1 MFTANLSIFF
11 ALAVALAILSFIT
24 LFLATRHDK
33 VVSLA
38 GPIEEERAVLARI
51 EEKRRTLND
60 LEEDLQKR
68 REALAHMAKVQAE
81 VDALIN
87 KLAELQTEWNQTE
100 ARRAEVQAL
109 RMEIESIQTEK
120 LAVAA
125 ELASARADLA
135 EVRDRL
141 EKAETLVHRIDALTA
156 QSQQLE
162 ARVAELQAS
171 RQELEAAKERVAS
184 LRDMEDRLRTQIAEN
199 EGLLAA
205 RRSELIETEERIVS
219 ARSSLIGTRQEL
231 DQTGA
236 ELAAARQKAVDLEAD
251 RTAALVQLNAIER
264 EAQRLEGANA
274 DLEMRLTSARTD
286 LAGIE
291 AQLEAARRQQADLHD
306 ERERLAAELAIGQQK
321 VADLEREQ
329 ASAQEHLD
337 RLGARK
343 ATLEYEID
351 KARGIAAGGVGAV
364 ADDPL
369 RELKEPPQV
378 VAQLSAWPQ
387 SSIIA
392 ETEALKRVRQ
402 RFETFGLDYPD
413 RTLRAFHTAMKV
425 NDTTQMTVLAG
436 ISGTG
441 KSQLPRQYA
450 AGMGIGFLQVPVQP
464 RWDSPQDLM
473 GFYNYIEGRFR
484 PTDMA
489 RAMFALDAQNNP
501 DAVQNRLLMVLLDEM
516 NLARVE
522 YYFSDF
528 LSRLESRPARG
539 KEENEN
545 LRKDAEIE
553 LEIPK
558 AEKPTRIF
566 PGYNLLFAGTMNE
579 DESTQSLSDKVVD
592 RANVMRF
599 GAPKQIAKA
608 KGTDSRMPE
617 EALSREIWEK
627 WCKRGLQPADQI
639 RAEGRVNEMLALMR
653 DFGKPFGHRLG
664 RAILAYAGAYP
675 EAEGIGDRVNMAL
688 ADQIE
693 MRLLPKLRGVDVEEK
708 SQQFEELRRKAA
720 EFGDDA
726 LAEAIANSVEAAVG
740 GTGQFIW
747 KGVVR

>member
-1 MFTANLSIFF
+1 MFSANLIVFAALSV
-11 ALAVALAILSFIT
+11 ALAVLSFIT

-51 EEKRRTLND
+51 DEKRATLTD
-60 LEEDLQKR
+60 LEEELTKR
-68 REALAHMAKVQAE
+68 REALANLANVGADF
-81 VDALIN
+81 DALSG
-87 KLAELQTEWNQTE
+87 KLAELQTEWNQME
-100 ARRAEVQAL
+100 ARREEVAAL
-109 RMEIESIQTEK
+109 RRETEEAQTVK
-120 LAVAA
+120 LAVDA
-125 ELASARADLA
+125 ELSSARADLA
-135 EVRDRL
+135 DVRERL

-156 QSQQLE
+156 EAKTLE
-162 ARVAELQAS
+162 ARVEELREARRGLEEATSRVAALEKEARRIEEDTAAMSGKLASRTAEL
-171 RQELEAAKERVAS
+171 
-184 LRDMEDRLRTQIAEN
+184 T
-199 EGLLAA
+199 
-205 RRSELIETEERIVS
+205 ETEERLS
-219 ARSSLIGTRQEL
+219 AARGAQIEVRQDL
-231 DQTGA
+231 DRIGA
-236 ELAAARQKAVDLEAD
+236 ELAAGRRGVDDLRGAVISLE
-251 RTAALVQLNAIER
+251 
-264 EAQRLEGANA
+264 
-274 DLEMRLTSARTD
+274 
-286 LAGIE
+286 
-291 AQLEAARRQQADLHD
+291 
-306 ERERLAAELAIGQQK
+306 
-321 VADLEREQ
+321 
-329 ASAQEHLD
+329 
-337 RLGARK
+337 ARK
-343 ATLEYEID
+343 ATLDREIE
-351 KARGIAAGGVGAV
+351 KAQGRISGIELE
-364 ADDPL
+364 DDPL
-369 RELKEPPQV
+369 RELKQPPQV
-378 VAQLSAWPQ
+378 VTQLKAWKQSA
-387 SSIIA
+387 IIA

-402 RFETFGLDYPD
+402 RFEAFGLDYPD

-489 RAMFALDAQNNP
+489 RAMFALDAQNNLEAVP
-501 DAVQNRLLMVLLDEM
+501 DRLLIVLLDEM

-539 KEENEN
+539 KEGDKT

-558 AEKPTRIF
+558 AQTRIF

-608 KGTDSRMPE
+608 MGTESRMPE
-617 EALSREIWEK
+617 EALSRSVWEK
-627 WCKRGLQPADQI
+627 WCARGLQSADQT
-639 RAEGRVNEMLALMR
+639 RAEGRVNEMLGLMQ

-693 MRLLPKLRGVDVEEK
+693 MRLLPKLRGVDVEDR
-708 SQQFEELRRKAA
+708 SQQFDDLRRKAA
-720 EFGDDA
+720 DFGDDA
-726 LAEAIANSVEAAVG
+726 LADAIQASVDAATNG
-740 GTGQFIW
+740 GTGQFVW

>member
-1 MFTANLSIFF
+1 MFTANIIIFAALSV
-11 ALAVALAILSFIT
+11 ALAVLSFIT

-51 EEKRRTLND
+51 DEKRATLTD
-60 LEEDLQKR
+60 LEEELTKR
-68 REALAHMAKVQAE
+68 REALANLANVGADF
-81 VDALIN
+81 DALSG
-87 KLAELQTEWNQTE
+87 KLAELQTEWNQME
-100 ARRAEVQAL
+100 ARREEVAAL
-109 RMEIESIQTEK
+109 RRETEEAQTVK
-120 LAVAA
+120 LTVDA

-135 EVRDRL
+135 DVRERL

-156 QSQQLE
+156 ESRQLE
-162 ARVAELQAS
+162 ARVAELQTS
-171 RQELEAAKERVAS
+171 RQELEAAKERVAD
-184 LRDMEDRLRTQIAEN
+184 LRDIEDRLGTQIAET
-199 EGLLAA
+199 EGLLTS
-205 RRSELIETEERIVS
+205 RRSELTETEERIAS
-219 ARSSLIGTRQEL
+219 TRASLVGGRQEL
-231 DQTGA
+231 DQIGA
-236 ELAAARQKAVDLEAD
+236 ELAAARQKAIDLEAE
-251 RTAALVQLNAIER
+251 RTAAVVRLNTLER
-264 EAQRLEGANA
+264 EAQRLESENA
-274 DLEMRLTSARTD
+274 DIEMRLTVARTD

-291 AQLEAARRQQADLHD
+291 AQLGTVRQQQTDLRE
-306 ERERLAAELAIGQQK
+306 ERERLAAEVMIGQQK
-321 VADLEREQ
+321 VADVERER
-329 ASAQEHLD
+329 ALAQEHLEM
-337 RLGARK
+337 LGARK
-343 ATLEYEID
+343 ATLEHEIE
-351 KARGIAAGGVGAV
+351 KARGIAAGGTGAV
-364 ADDPL
+364 DDDPL
-369 RELKEPPQV
+369 RELKQPPQV
-378 VAQLSAWPQ
+378 VTQLKAWKQSA
-387 SSIIA
+387 IIA
-392 ETEALKRVRQ
+392 ETDALKRVRQ
-402 RFETFGLDYPD
+402 RFEAFGLDYPD

-501 DAVQNRLLMVLLDEM
+501 EAVPDRLLMVLLDEM

-539 KEENEN
+539 KEGDKT

-558 AEKPTRIF
+558 AQTRIF

-608 KGTDSRMPE
+608 KGSESQMPE
-617 EALSREIWEK
+617 EALSRAVWEK
-627 WCKRGLQPADQI
+627 WCARGLQPADQT
-639 RAEGRVNEMLALMR
+639 RAETRVNEMLGLMQ

-693 MRLLPKLRGVDVEEK
+693 MRLLPKLRGVDVEDR
-708 SQQFEELRRKAA
+708 SQQFDDLRRKAA
-720 EFGDDA
+720 DFGDDA
-726 LAEAIANSVEAAVG
+726 LADAIQASVDAATNG
-740 GTGQFIW
+740 GTGQFVW

>member
-1 MFTANLSIFF
+1 MMFSANLIVFAALSV
-11 ALAVALAILSFIT
+11 ALAVLSFIT

-51 EEKRRTLND
+51 DEKRATLTD
-60 LEEDLQKR
+60 LEEELTKR
-68 REALAHMAKVQAE
+68 REALANLANVGADF
-81 VDALIN
+81 DALSG
-87 KLAELQTEWNQTE
+87 KLAELQTEWNQME
-100 ARRAEVQAL
+100 ARREEVAAL
-109 RMEIESIQTEK
+109 RRETEEAQTVK
-120 LAVAA
+120 LAVDA
-125 ELASARADLA
+125 ELSSARADLA
-135 EVRDRL
+135 DVRERL

-156 QSQQLE
+156 EAKTLE
-162 ARVAELQAS
+162 ARVEELREARRGLEEATSRVAALEKEARRIEEDTAAMSGKLASRTAEL
-171 RQELEAAKERVAS
+171 
-184 LRDMEDRLRTQIAEN
+184 T
-199 EGLLAA
+199 
-205 RRSELIETEERIVS
+205 ETEERLS
-219 ARSSLIGTRQEL
+219 AARGAQIEVRQDL
-231 DQTGA
+231 DRIGA
-236 ELAAARQKAVDLEAD
+236 ELAAGRRGVDDLRGAVISLE
-251 RTAALVQLNAIER
+251 
-264 EAQRLEGANA
+264 
-274 DLEMRLTSARTD
+274 
-286 LAGIE
+286 
-291 AQLEAARRQQADLHD
+291 
-306 ERERLAAELAIGQQK
+306 
-321 VADLEREQ
+321 
-329 ASAQEHLD
+329 
-337 RLGARK
+337 ARK
-343 ATLEYEID
+343 ATLDREIE
-351 KARGIAAGGVGAV
+351 KAQGRISGVELE
-364 ADDPL
+364 DDPL
-369 RELKEPPQV
+369 RELKQPPQV
-378 VAQLSAWPQ
+378 VTQLKAWKQSA
-387 SSIIA
+387 IIA

-402 RFETFGLDYPD
+402 RFEAFGLDYPD

-489 RAMFALDAQNNP
+489 RAMFALDAQNNLEAVP
-501 DAVQNRLLMVLLDEM
+501 DRLLIVLLDEM

-539 KEENEN
+539 KEGDKT

-558 AEKPTRIF
+558 AQTRIF

-608 KGTDSRMPE
+608 MGTESRMPE
-617 EALSREIWEK
+617 EALSRSVWEK
-627 WCKRGLQPADQI
+627 WCARGLQSADQT
-639 RAEGRVNEMLALMR
+639 RAEGRVNEMLGLMQ

-693 MRLLPKLRGVDVEEK
+693 MRLLPKLRGVDVEDR
-708 SQQFEELRRKAA
+708 SQQFDDLRRKAA
-720 EFGDDA
+720 DFGDDA
-726 LAEAIANSVEAAVG
+726 LADAIQASVDAATNG
-740 GTGQFIW
+740 GTGQFVW